1 MAGKGNG
8 GACCKDSAINKTR
21 EMNPMFEKLDSK
33 HLEER
38 QYDSPLAQKLVA
50 RADDLAELAGRI
62 GEEEWLEVRLIRGQL
77 LGLAGQVNGLLVPEE
92 A

>member
-1 MAGKGNG
+1 MAGKRNG
-8 GACCKDSAINKTR
+8 GACCKDSAISKTR
-21 EMNPMFEKLDSK
+21 EMNPMFDKLDSRPG
-33 HLEER
+33 EER

-50 RADDLAELAGRI
+50 RADDLAKLAGRI

-77 LGLAGQVNGLLVPEE
+77 LGLAAQVNGLLVPEE

>member
-1 MAGKGNG
+1 
-8 GACCKDSAINKTR
+8 
-21 EMNPMFEKLDSK
+21 MFDKLDSSPG
-33 HLEER
+33 EER

>member
-1 MAGKGNG
+1 MAGKRNG
-8 GACCKDSAINKTR
+8 GACCKDSAISKTR
-21 EMNPMFEKLDSK
+21 EMNPMFDKYDSRPG
-33 HLEER
+33 EER

>member
-1 MAGKGNG
+1 
-8 GACCKDSAINKTR
+8 
-21 EMNPMFEKLDSK
+21 MFDKLDSRPG
-33 HLEER
+33 EER